1 MTDPLLS
8 LENVD
13 AGYGDL
19 RVLDDISLHVDDG
32 EFVSIVG
39 PNGAG
44 KSTLLKTIVGGTTM
58 YSGVTQYDSADISK
72 TPRHKIIDDG
82 VGYVPQE
89 DAVFPDLTVWENLQM
104 GGYTNRSD
112 IEDRVDQMYDLFPK
126 LEKRSTQTASTLSG
140 GERRMLAVARALM
153 PDPDLLLI
161 DEPSSGLA
169 PQIVDRMFDR
179 IEQIHGQGKTI
190 LLVEQDV
197 SAVVQ
202 VSERVYTLKSGSLDF
217 EGTITEFNN
226 SEKSNTLGW

>member
-8 LENVD
+8 LENVN

-19 RVLDDISLHVDDG
+19 HVLDDISLHVDDG
-32 EFVSIVG
+32 EFVSIIG

-58 YSGVTQYDSADISK
+58 YSGVTRYDSVDISK
-72 TPRHKIIDDG
+72 TPRHKIIDAG

-89 DAVFPDLTVWENLQM
+89 DAVFPDLSVCENLQM
-104 GGYTNRSD
+104 GGYTSGSD
-112 IEDRVDQMYDLFPK
+112 IEDRVEQMYDLFPK
-126 LEKRSTQTASTLSG
+126 LKKRSTQTASTLSG

-179 IEQIHGQGKTI
+179 IEQIHAQGKTV

-197 SAVVQ
+197 SAVAQ
-202 VSERVYTLKSGSLDF
+202 VSERVYTLKSGSLNF
-217 EGTITEFNN
+217 EGTITEFAD
-226 SEKSNTLGW
+226 SEASSALGW

>member
-153 PDPDLLLI
+153 PDPNLLLI

-226 SEKSNTLGW
+226 SEKSNALGW